1 MDNPSHLIE
10 LHPLRLDLRAGR
22 MWKGERLVE
31 LRPKPWKLMLYMA
44 RRPGELLS
52 KQELMDAIWPDTFVS
67 ESSLNQVI
75 KDLRKALGDDARAPR
90 FIETVHRRG
99 FRLLDPSDRTA
110 LTAAGEEAKPSA
122 PLFGRSTE
130 LEVLINALDT
140 ARSSRAQMVF
150 ITGEA
155 GIGKTSL
162 VRQFLNRLA
171 GESNLALGWGQCYDL
186 HGESEAFLPILE
198 SIDRLARGSQGE
210 RVQRLLGKYAPSW
223 LAQFPWM
230 LNFGVEIE
238 PQLLASTPARMLREF
253 CDFIEILAEPAPVLL
268 WLEDLHWGDAGT
280 VDLLDTLARRQM
292 NSRLMLIVSY
302 RPVDAAVSGAPV
314 AQLKRSLE
322 VQGLVRELSL
332 EFLDQKDVEHIVA
345 HRLGSSALSAELGE
359 LLFDQ
364 TSGNPLFVAT
374 ALNHLLAE
382 NLLGLVDGEWV
393 LKAPVEEVRSR
404 CPESLRHI
412 VSFQRNSASPEEI
425 EILDAAS
432 TAGLAFDTQAVAGAL
447 NKDPLIVEDIL
458 DGLASRGQFLCR
470 AGTANW
476 PDGSTYRRYEFIH
489 DVFRESIYQSLAPG
503 QRQSFHHRIAVCME
517 AGFAEA
523 AESVAAELAL
533 HAELGGDRQR
543 AIRFLLLATQKTQML
558 KAPREALAYLERAL
572 VQLAATPA
580 GADRDRMELEIVLQ
594 LIPSLIGVEGFT
606 SEQLPEQIKQALKL
620 CDRLDDSVNRL
631 KVMITQASVMSVPGD
646 WNVQKEYIRKL
657 VVASEAT
664 SDPKLLVHPINMS
677 AYLAIAQGDVIDA
690 RSQLLAGIALLE
702 QEDLREPAQLF
713 GHDPTVGAM
722 SHLAFAE
729 WLMGRPDQA
738 QSVAKRCRL
747 HAEAVGAAQ
756 SMASGWHVSM
766 MTALY
771 RGELDEAQ
779 QFQDALE
786 QCLDRNELEY
796 IYMRP
801 LAGRIGL
808 LIMQGRPA
816 EAVRV
821 AREGIALAREKGALA
836 FSSVSLTALAEAQL
850 AAGHFESG
858 LASIEEALACADRV
872 GERVWRP
879 EALRIRGRLLGADG
893 QVQAAEDSFLTA
905 ISEAGNR
912 SLLALEFRASRDLAQ
927 LLIEQRRL
935 QEAHPLLEG
944 VMNRFTEGFT
954 TADYQGAQSLLSS
967 CKLPAAR

>member
-1 MDNPSHLIE
+1 
-10 LHPLRLDLRAGR
+10 
-22 MWKGERLVE
+22 
-31 LRPKPWKLMLYMA
+31 
-44 RRPGELLS
+44 
-52 KQELMDAIWPDTFVS
+52 
-67 ESSLNQVI
+67 
-75 KDLRKALGDDARAPR
+75 
-90 FIETVHRRG
+90 
-99 FRLLDPSDRTA
+99 
-110 LTAAGEEAKPSA
+110 
-122 PLFGRSTE
+122 
-130 LEVLINALDT
+130 
-140 ARSSRAQMVF
+140 
-150 ITGEA
+150 
-155 GIGKTSL
+155 
-162 VRQFLNRLA
+162 
-171 GESNLALGWGQCYDL
+171 
-186 HGESEAFLPILE
+186 
-198 SIDRLARGSQGE
+198 
-210 RVQRLLGKYAPSW
+210 
-223 LAQFPWM
+223 
-230 LNFGVEIE
+230 
-238 PQLLASTPARMLREF
+238 
-253 CDFIEILAEPAPVLL
+253 
-268 WLEDLHWGDAGT
+268 
-280 VDLLDTLARRQM
+280 
-292 NSRLMLIVSY
+292 
-302 RPVDAAVSGAPV
+302 
-314 AQLKRSLE
+314 
-322 VQGLVRELSL
+322 
-332 EFLDQKDVEHIVA
+332 
-345 HRLGSSALSAELGE
+345 
-359 LLFDQ
+359 
-364 TSGNPLFVAT
+364 
-374 ALNHLLAE
+374 
-382 NLLGLVDGEWV
+382 
-393 LKAPVEEVRSR
+393 
-404 CPESLRHI
+404 
-412 VSFQRNSASPEEI
+412 
-425 EILDAAS
+425 
-432 TAGLAFDTQAVAGAL
+432 
-447 NKDPLIVEDIL
+447 
-458 DGLASRGQFLCR
+458 
-470 AGTANW
+470 
-476 PDGSTYRRYEFIH
+476 
-489 DVFRESIYQSLAPG
+489 
-503 QRQSFHHRIAVCME
+503 ME

-543 AIRFLLLATQKTQML
+543 AIRFLLLAAQKAQML

-580 GADRDRMELEIVLQ
+580 GADRDRVELEIVLQ

-606 SEQLPEQIKQALKL
+606 SEQLPRRIEQALRL

-646 WNVQKEYIRKL
+646 WNVQKKYIRKL

-690 RSQLLAGIALLE
+690 RGQLLAGIALLE

-747 HAEAVGAAQ
+747 RAEAVGAAQ

-850 AAGHFESG
+850 TAGHFESG

-879 EALRIRGRLLGADG
+879 EALRIRGRLLSVNG

-905 ISEAGNR
+905 ISEAENR
-912 SLLALEFRASRDLAQ
+912 SLLALELRASRDLAQ